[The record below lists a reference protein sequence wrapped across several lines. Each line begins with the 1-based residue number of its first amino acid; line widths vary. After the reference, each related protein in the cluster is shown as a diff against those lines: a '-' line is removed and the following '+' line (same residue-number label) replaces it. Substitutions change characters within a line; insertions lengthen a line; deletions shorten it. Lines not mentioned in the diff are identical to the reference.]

1 MPRNSASD
9 LDLVDELG
17 VCGISQFQCCS
28 AGLKDRDVPACGSKR
43 CPLLQ
48 PQYIPV
54 KMKRPVVVFRRYDQP
69 QLVNSVLLHRLI
81 ISFNSM
87 LPVAYPQE
95 ADTSTTLF

>member
-9 LDLVDELG
+9 LDFVDELG
-17 VCGISQFQCCS
+17 VHRISQFPCCS

-43 CPLLQ
+43 RPLLQ
-48 PQYIPV
+48 PQYIAV

-69 QLVNSVLLHRLI
+69 QLVNSTLLHRLI

-87 LPVAYPQE
+87 LPVAYPQTPD
-95 ADTSTTLF
+95 ASTTPF